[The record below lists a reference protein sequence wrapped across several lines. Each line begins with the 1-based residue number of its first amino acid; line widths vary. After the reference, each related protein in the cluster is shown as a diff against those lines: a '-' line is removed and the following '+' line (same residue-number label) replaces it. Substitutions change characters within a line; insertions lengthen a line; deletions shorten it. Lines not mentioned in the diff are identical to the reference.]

1 MAEITN
7 ELICEVLKAMQ
18 ARLGNVEEGIREVR
32 GEVHALRGSMQAT
45 NSQIGALQLDIS
57 NIYQTMGA
65 MDSRLSRIERRLDII
80 DNPVIGN

>member
-1 MAEITN
+1 MAEVTN
-7 ELICEVLKAMQ
+7 ELIYEVLKAMQ
-18 ARLGNVEEGIREVR
+18 ARLGNVEEGIRELR

-65 MDSRLSRIERRLDII
+65 MDSRILRIERRLDII
-80 DNPVIGN
+80 DTPILGS